1 MEIEITIKELH
12 DFFQENPE
20 EKGNVLIEGKD
31 GWFNIDNSA
40 ITAPN
45 SIYYTIK
52 TENGME
58 AKCSPDHLFYYNDWI
73 KCKDINEGDLI
84 RTIKGDSKVIEKKIS
99 TDKMDL
105 YDIEVR
111 ESHNYYGNGILSH
124 NSTISDVITFG
135 SYGKLENKKLK
146 DIPNRTNGSAWM
158 RIEVEENN
166 KKYQIER
173 GIDPSVLDLKIN
185 GMPYDKAGKGT
196 VQNFIEEDILKIPY
210 YVFNNTISLSIN
222 DFKSFLKMTPVD
234 KKKIIDKIFGFYIL
248 NEMREIL
255 KEESKNIKSSIDKI
269 TGEIFATGRSIAAS
283 QKELE
288 SLQAKIVENAGSK
301 IQENTELLANYKEL
315 LKLHTEK
322 LKSFKSQEIEAG
334 NNSKKA
340 YENYSDCVSKIKE
353 IDSKLSLYNNDKCP
367 TCTSDL
373 KSEFHTN
380 IFDDLSLQREGL
392 FTQSQELKKIYGEAL
407 DAQKLLEK
415 TKNELFTKG
424 SKIESAI
431 RTVSDKLNEL
441 KTGKNNDEVNSIKS
455 LLNSANEDLMNYN
468 NDKVKWEDRQNWVKT
483 LDDVLGEKGVKQLAI
498 KSILPSLNTEILNT
512 LLSLHLPYKVVF
524 NEEFNAKIYHLG
536 EEISTQTLSTGEMKK
551 VDFAVLVSIIKLMK
565 IRFSSVNILFLDE
578 IFSSVDPDGV
588 HTILQTL
595 RKISKDLH
603 MNIFLINHAPMPT
616 EMFDYLIEITK
627 KNGFSD
633 ISFGKLK

>member
-1 MEIEITIKELH
+1 MKIKKIEWRNVASYGNKIQSLII
-12 DFFQENPE
+12 PE
-20 EKGNVLIEGKD
+20 DPGLILVVG
-31 GWFNIDNSA
+31 
-40 ITAPN
+40 
-45 SIYYTIK
+45 
-52 TENGME
+52 ENGVG
-58 AKCSPDHLFYYNDWI
+58 K
-73 KCKDINEGDLI
+73 
-84 RTIKGDSKVIEKKIS
+84 
-99 TDKMDL
+99 
-105 YDIEVR
+105 
-111 ESHNYYGNGILSH
+111 
-124 NSTISDVITFG
+124 STISDVITFG

-158 RIEVEENN
+158 RIEVEENR
-166 KKYQIER
+166 KTYHIER

-185 GMPYDKAGKGT
+185 GTPYDKAGKGT
-196 VQNFIEEDILKIPY
+196 VQDFIEEDILKIPY

-222 DFKSFLKMTPVD
+222 DFKSFLKMSPTD

-255 KEESKNIKSSIDKI
+255 KEESKNIKSSIDQI
-269 TGEIFATGRSIAAS
+269 AGEIFATGRSISTS

-288 SLQAKIVENAGSK
+288 ALQAKIVENAGSK
-301 IQENTELLANYKEL
+301 IQENTELLENYKEL

-322 LKSFKSQEIEAG
+322 LKSFKSQEIEA
-334 NNSKKA
+334 NNNVKRS
-340 YENYSDCVSKIKE
+340 YENYSDCISKIKE
-353 IDSKLSLYNNDKCP
+353 LDSKLSLYNNDKCP

-380 IFDDLSLQREGL
+380 IFDDLSSQRELL
-392 FTQSQELKKIYGEAL
+392 FNQSKELKTLYVEAL
-407 DAQKLLEK
+407 DSQKLLEK
-415 TKNELFTKG
+415 TKGELFSKG

-431 RTVSDKLNEL
+431 GTVTEKLKEL
-441 KTGKNNDEVNSIKS
+441 KTGKNNDQVNSIKN
-455 LLNSANEDLMNYN
+455 LLNAANDDLTNYN
-468 NDKVKWEDRQNWVKT
+468 NNKIKWEDRQTWVRT

-524 NEEFNAKIYHLG
+524 NEDFNAKIYHLG